1 MVEGDAWDIT
11 NAGFIKFASF
21 VDDSYKIY
29 DLISFGI
36 IGAIGGIM
44 GAGFCYVNYRM
55 GKFRKQYLKTDLRK
69 FSETMFYVILT
80 GTIMY
85 FAPLLTQ
92 N

>member
-1 MVEGDAWDIT
+1 
-11 NAGFIKFASF
+11 
-21 VDDSYKIY
+21 
-29 DLISFGI
+29 
-36 IGAIGGIM
+36 M

-85 FAPLLTQ
+85 FAPLLVQ